1 MPSATNPSLGTSFYY
16 ENLLNVTICSFFFL
30 PREWNHMFLELCLCI
45 YNFHFISIVFLQT
58 KTKPNGCKSCGHY
71 CEIARACPNPRA
83 LWSRN
88 KNEILDNYR
97 IITNVQVHQIYTDT
111 LSVPL
116 WKRRDIYSYENFF
129 SYEVEAKVTK
139 RSNAILLLLYFSS
152 QETAS
157 ECHRSPLCYS
167 KPAIFL
173 SIFQLSPVSQIGR

>member
-1 MPSATNPSLGTSFYY
+1 MHTNIYRHALTHESPLIKCKNHTLFTVWRRAVPRAFSSDTPIKRLSPSDAQCLVPTRCRLVCLPRSLAMPSATNPSLGTSFYY

-97 IITNVQVHQIYTDT
+97 IITNV
-111 LSVPL
+111 
-116 WKRRDIYSYENFF
+116 
-129 SYEVEAKVTK
+129 
-139 RSNAILLLLYFSS
+139 
-152 QETAS
+152 
-157 ECHRSPLCYS
+157 
-167 KPAIFL
+167 
-173 SIFQLSPVSQIGR
+173 